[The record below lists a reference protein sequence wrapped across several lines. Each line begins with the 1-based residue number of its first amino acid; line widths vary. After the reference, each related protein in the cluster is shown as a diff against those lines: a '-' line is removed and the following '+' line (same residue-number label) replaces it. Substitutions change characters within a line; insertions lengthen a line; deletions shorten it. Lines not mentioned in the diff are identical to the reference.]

1 MSAASRPSFLLLAL
15 VLTLVPAV
23 VDARRHGHG
32 HGHHGWMHAR
42 IVALRGWF
50 HHAGEPGRDRH
61 RAPTHRSPATTVHA
75 RAAEEAAL
83 AARRRS
89 EVDDYLRAHPVFAAA
104 E

>member
-1 MSAASRPSFLLLAL
+1 MSAASRPSSLLLAL
-15 VLTLVPAV
+15 VLVLVPAV
-23 VDARRHGHG
+23 SEARRHGHG

-42 IVALRGWF
+42 IAALRGWF
-50 HHAGEPGRDRH
+50 HHADAPARDRH
-61 RAPTHRSPATTVHA
+61 RVAARRSDAAKAH
-75 RAAEEAAL
+75 AAEQAAL